1 MPAAYCGS
9 AAAVVSG
16 ATPAAA
22 VTAIAARGCT
32 AAAGRAAGLHNQVAV
47 GGYRTLLVARE
58 AMRNQFAALVDSEED
73 AARRGVPAA
82 ICIKVR
88 CRNAEV
94 TC

>member
-1 MPAAYCGS
+1 MERA
-9 AAAVVSG
+9 
-16 ATPAAA
+16 
-22 VTAIAARGCT
+22 

-58 AMRNQFAALVDSEED
+58 AMRNQFAALVDGEED

-88 CRNAEV
+88 CRNAAI
-94 TC
+94 TCQEHSLTPTAASGASSEPR

>member
-1 MPAAYCGS
+1 M
-9 AAAVVSG
+9 
-16 ATPAAA
+16 
-22 VTAIAARGCT
+22 
-32 AAAGRAAGLHNQVAV
+32 AV

-58 AMRNQFAALVDSEED
+58 AMRNQFAALVDGEED

-94 TC
+94 TCQEH